1 MKRNLSNEH
10 LEDAALLAYL
20 DAELSGAAN
29 RRVQRHLQACW
40 KCRSASAELE
50 FLAQTVS
57 KLLSQQDESD
67 ITRTRDACTKF
78 LELKIV
84 LEDSLQKR
92 SLGSSLLRQLCI
104 DIWGCDR
111 CYSGV
116 SAAANQSANQLCQI

>member
-1 MKRNLSNEH
+1 MKRNLSHEH

-20 DAELSGAAN
+20 DAELAGAAN
-29 RRVQRHLQACW
+29 RRVQIHLQACW
-40 KCRSASAELE
+40 KCRSVLAELE

-67 ITRTRDACTKF
+67 IARTRDACTKF

-84 LEDSLQKR
+84 SETSLQKR
-92 SLGSSLLRQLCI
+92 PPTRSFFKQISI

-116 SAAANQSANQLCQI
+116 QAAANRPANQLCQI